1 MHWTYSQHESG
12 SDLQQGDFLAP
23 TKELKTILQNV
34 NSHFCADK
42 YIGFVVTTQTCDLV
56 RRGNKPPKAQY
67 INIATVRSLKETSTR
82 FFENIIKPVEKGI
95 FRKSDQETALKFL
108 HRLFNQNEQSLGLF
122 YFHPDAD
129 IELGDHSVA
138 FLRIVITLKAE
149 CYDALVTARKG
160 RLNPEF
166 QAKFGWLVGN
176 LYSRTA
182 TPDWSDQAGGN
193 DELAMLEKLYLK
205 EHIPGHGPIWLDDVL
220 IKEGQ
225 ENAVVFSNRDTTE
238 LIEELEKYRPPP
250 PLDLLTSEIVKDAKQ
265 ALIPHQQL
273 LIQNS
278 EAFKKTEEKILKLFE
293 EKIIPNSKSANVEL
307 DDIHDEIKKTIND
320 LKVLSFDLLAVN
332 ESKLEKLSNR
342 LKINGK
348 IKKLIIK

>member
-23 TKELKTILQNV
+23 TIELKTILQNV

-67 INIATVRSLKETSTR
+67 INIVTVRSLKETSTR
-82 FFENIIKPVEKGI
+82 FFEKIIKPVDKGI
-95 FRKSDQETALKFL
+95 FRKSDQETAREFL
-108 HRLFNQNEQSLGLF
+108 HRLFNQNEQALGLF

-129 IELGDHSVA
+129 IELGDPSVA

-149 CYDALVTARKG
+149 HYNTLITARKG
-160 RLNPEF
+160 RLRPDF
-166 QAKFGWLVGN
+166 QAKFGWLIGN

-182 TPDWSDQAGGN
+182 TPDWSDQTGGD
-193 DELAMLEKLYLK
+193 DELDRLVKFYLEERIL
-205 EHIPGHGPIWLDDVL
+205 GHGPVWLDDVL
-220 IKEGQ
+220 INAGQ
-225 ENAVVFSNRDTTE
+225 EHEVIFNNRDTTE

-250 PLDLLTSEIVKDAKQ
+250 ALDMLTSEIVEVAKK
-265 ALIPHQQL
+265 ALIPHQKL

-278 EAFKKTEEKILKLFE
+278 EAFEKTEEKILKLFE
-293 EKIIPNSKSANVEL
+293 EKLIQYSKSTDVEL

-348 IKKLIIK
+348 IKKLIK